1 MINRQKINNPFK
13 SVSRLLL
20 VFLIGSFLYACEVK
34 VSTSDESGD
43 KKVENTTKLSPSAKA
58 ETTTK
63 ESDRNAEDSY
73 NRGLEKGR
81 SGDTQGAIADF
92 NEAIRI
98 NPDYAAAYSSR
109 ATLKGLS
116 GDSQGAIA
124 DYSEAIRIQPDN
136 YTPTIV
142 E

>member
-1 MINRQKINNPFK
+1 M
-13 SVSRLLL
+13 
-20 VFLIGSFLYACEVK
+20 
-34 VSTSDESGD
+34 
-43 KKVENTTKLSPSAKA
+43 ENTTKLSPSAKA

-124 DYSEAIRIQPDN
+124 DYGEAIRIQPDN
-136 YTPTIV
+136 DIP
-142 E
+142 